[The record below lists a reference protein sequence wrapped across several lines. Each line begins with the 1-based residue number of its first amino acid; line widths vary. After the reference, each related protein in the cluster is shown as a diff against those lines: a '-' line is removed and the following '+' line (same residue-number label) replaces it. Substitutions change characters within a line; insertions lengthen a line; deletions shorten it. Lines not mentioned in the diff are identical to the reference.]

1 MGNVP
6 HFIQSAATSII
17 GETALAPESI
27 DLVVAEQQGPQIGSE
42 PARATNFHRILGIEF
57 FDGSARAAVALMRN
71 GGLLVIPA
79 APALKDLNRNHGY
92 REALLN
98 ADLAITDSAFMVLIW
113 NGLQSKSIKRLSGLE
128 YLRTLLLDPDVRR
141 PGNTLWIMA
150 NAVSAKRNLDWLQG
164 QGITVPEDNI
174 YIAPMYDNGP
184 ISDPALLERLDRL
197 RPQHVIMT
205 IGGGLR
211 SAWAST
217 SNATSPAVPRS
228 TASVQ
233 PLPSSAATRYT
244 SPSGRT
250 SITSAGFFAPCPNRS
265 ATYPATGMPANSSPS
280 CSATATVSP
289 TSSRSCF
296 RCVAAVVA
304 VVLQLPK
311 SSSYSLSSPTRSADA
326 FACR

>member
-6 HFIQSAATSII
+6 HFVQSAATSII
-17 GETALAPESI
+17 GETLAPESI
-27 DLVVAEQQGPQIGSE
+27 DLAVAERQGPQIGSE
-42 PARATNFHRILGIEF
+42 SVRDTNFHRILGIEF

-113 NGLQSKSIKRLSGLE
+113 NGLQSKSVKRLSGLE

-150 NAVSAKRNLDWLQG
+150 SPISAKRNVDWLQG

-174 YIAPMYDNGP
+174 YIAPIYDNGP
-184 ISDPALLERLDRL
+184 ISDPALLDRLDRL

-205 IGGGLR
+205 IGGGTQERLGLYLKRNLVCRPAIHCIGAAIAFLSGDQVHIPVWADKYYLGWLLR
-211 SAWAST
+211 SLSE
-217 SNATSPAVPRS
+217 PKRYVPRYWDARKLL
-228 TASVQ
+228 TLMLRHRDR
-233 PLPSSAATRYT
+233 LPDLES
-244 SPSGRT
+244 
-250 SITSAGFFAPCPNRS
+250 
-265 ATYPATGMPANSSPS
+265 
-280 CSATATVSP
+280 
-289 TSSRSCF
+289 
-296 RCVAAVVA
+296 
-304 VVLQLPK
+304 
-311 SSSYSLSSPTRSADA
+311 
-326 FACR
+326 